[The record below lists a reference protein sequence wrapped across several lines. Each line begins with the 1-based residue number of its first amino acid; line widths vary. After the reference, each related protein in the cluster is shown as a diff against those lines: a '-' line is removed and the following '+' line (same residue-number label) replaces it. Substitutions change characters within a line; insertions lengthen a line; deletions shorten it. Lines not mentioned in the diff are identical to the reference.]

1 MALYLNIVVSP
12 KAKYYWLF
20 SENQIFAPDGADFL
34 NANHSSGSRN
44 LRVNLE

>member
-1 MALYLNIVVSP
+1 MALFLNIVVSP
-12 KAKYYWLF
+12 KANYLLAF
-20 SENQIFAPDGADFL
+20 SEKQFFAPDGADFL